1 MEIENKCN
9 QSVIVDT
16 NLNCWSDSSDASS
29 ILPVDDLKQKTPH
42 DSIFLNM
49 IHIMTKLMDR
59 VRNKSAALK
68 TNTPNLINQILR
80 ECYMENLKHTYE
92 KLKNIRLN
100 PSTSMDCSIQN
111 LRDKWHI
118 VIDTNVLLHAA
129 KEDFLF
135 FDIVDKNLSASLVLV
150 IPFVVYSELDHLKN
164 GNKAELNTGDS
175 IVRKTINYVN
185 IQLANN
191 ERNLFVVQTSQE
203 NKLIKIGP
211 EKKIGTANDMRIV
224 ECARYRRDLGMKTM
238 VVSNDTNLRTLAMS
252 LQIQAFSFTKLS
264 KMVMDPRYVNL
275 VPERWSVYYKS
286 LDEHNLED

>member
-1 MEIENKCN
+1 M
-9 QSVIVDT
+9 
-16 NLNCWSDSSDASS
+16 
-29 ILPVDDLKQKTPH
+29 
-42 DSIFLNM
+42 
-49 IHIMTKLMDR
+49 
-59 VRNKSAALK
+59 
-68 TNTPNLINQILR
+68 
-80 ECYMENLKHTYE
+80 
-92 KLKNIRLN
+92 
-100 PSTSMDCSIQN
+100 
-111 LRDKWHI
+111 
-118 VIDTNVLLHAA
+118 
-129 KEDFLF
+129 
-135 FDIVDKNLSASLVLV
+135 

-275 VPERWSVYYKS
+275 VPERWSIYYKS
-286 LDEHNLED
+286 LDEQNLED